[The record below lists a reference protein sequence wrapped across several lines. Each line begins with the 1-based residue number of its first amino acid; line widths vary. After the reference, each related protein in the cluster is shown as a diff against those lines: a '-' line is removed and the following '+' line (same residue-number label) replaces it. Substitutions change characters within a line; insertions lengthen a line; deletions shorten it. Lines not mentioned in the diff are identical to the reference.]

1 MGTLVLGKIYK
12 YYLTN
17 NYSFEGE
24 LLAEDE
30 KFLKIKDDRSDTEQ
44 TIPITAILNI
54 EARE

>member
-1 MGTLVLGKIYK
+1 MGTLVLGKRYK